1 MQNRI
6 KELLKNQKKVVLF
19 DGVCNFCNSSILKII
34 RHDKKNVFFFASL
47 QSDIGIEITTH
58 FNIDILKVDSII
70 MVESEDKFSVKSTAA
85 LRILKEFNGFWKI
98 LQIGL
103 IIPENIRN
111 IIYDYIAKNRYKWF
125 GKKDECMIPTP
136 EIKSKF
142 I

>member
-6 KELLKNQKKVVLF
+6 KELLKNQKKVILF

-98 LQIGL
+98 LQIGW
-103 IIPENIRN
+103 IIPENTRN

>member
-34 RHDKKNVFFFASL
+34 RHDKDNVFFFASI
-47 QSDIGIEITTH
+47 QSDIGLEIITH
-58 FNIDILKVDSII
+58 FNIDVLKVDSII
-70 MVESEDKFSVKSTAA
+70 LVESEQKFSIKSSAA

-98 LQIGL
+98 LQIGW
-103 IIPENIRN
+103 IFPENFRN
-111 IIYDYIAKNRYKWF
+111 NFYDYIAKNRYRWF

-136 EIKSKF
+136 KIKSKF

>member
-6 KELLKNQKKVVLF
+6 KELLKNHKKVVLF

-34 RHDKKNVFFFASL
+34 KHDKNNIFLFASL
-47 QSDIGIEITTH
+47 QSEIGIEITTH
-58 FNIDILKVDSII
+58 FNIDTLKVDSII
-70 MVESEDKFSVKSTAA
+70 LVESEEKYSVKSTAA
-85 LRILKEFNGFWKI
+85 LRILKQFNGFWKI
-98 LQIGL
+98 LQFGWIF
-103 IIPENIRN
+103 PEKIRN

-125 GKKDECMIPTP
+125 GIKDECMIPTN